1 MKTGMSL
8 RSICNFAYL
17 LTNHFPMLKSL
28 RMKRFIILLPIL
40 LCCLSALHADAGG
53 YKIRV
58 KLDNYAEKQLI
69 LGFYYGEKPY
79 VKDTVEV
86 GADGYFTFQADTLL
100 PCGVYLLV
108 LKTDNSFIQFL
119 LPADDQ
125 DFTLT
130 TDAKQAVEKMK
141 VKGSDDNQYF
151 YDYLQYLAQLRPVAD
166 TLRAQLGRQKSHSA
180 DSIRLTGQLADMDKE
195 VKKYQANVLSKH
207 PGSMTSKIVKASL
220 EPEIPDYFKGEEK
233 AVLMQKREWYRQHFF
248 DNLDI
253 SDPCMLR
260 SPVLHGRIEQ
270 FVTKFTVQH
279 PDSINQSVDYVLSK
293 LKNNNENYKYYL
305 VHFLN
310 YYAKSNIV
318 GMDAVYVHIAKEYY
332 CKGQA
337 MWTKKEDLA
346 KICDNADRLEPIL
359 IGKTAPN
366 ISVLT
371 QKNEPMTLW
380 DVDADYTVL
389 FFWDPDCSHCKK
401 AAPNM
406 VDFATKYHDRGV
418 KVFAVCTAVTD
429 KAPECWESIKE
440 KGFTDFLFLNT
451 YDPYIKSKYKTI
463 YDVKSTPQ
471 IFILNRKHEILMKR
485 IAAEQLDKVMEDVIR
500 FQDEKKKQGGK

>member
-1 MKTGMSL
+1 MHKT
-8 RSICNFAYL
+8 F
-17 LTNHFPMLKSL
+17 
-28 RMKRFIILLPIL
+28 RMKRLIALLPLFL
-40 LCCLSALHADAGG
+40 LFSLYQLRADGGG

-79 VKDTVEV
+79 VKDTMEI

-119 LPADDQ
+119 LPEHDQ
-125 DFTLT
+125 DLT
-130 TDAKQAVEKMK
+130 IVTDAKQSVEKMSI
-141 VKGSDDNQYF
+141 KGSDDNTVF
-151 YDYLQYLAQLRPVAD
+151 YDYLQYLARLRPVAD
-166 TLRAQLGRQKSHSA
+166 TIRAQLERRKSNPA
-180 DSIRLTGQLADMDKE
+180 DSVKFIAQLADIDQE
-195 VKKYQANVLSKH
+195 VKKYQANLLVKH
-207 PGSMTSKIVKASL
+207 PGSMTAKIVKSST
-220 EPEIPDYFKGEEK
+220 EPEIPAFKGDDK
-233 AVLMQKREWYRQHFF
+233 AVLLQKRDWYRLHFF

-253 SDPCMLR
+253 ADPCMLR
-260 SPVLHGRIEQ
+260 SPVLHSRIEQ

-279 PDSINQSVDYVLSK
+279 PDSISRSVDFVLGK
-293 LKNNNENYKYYL
+293 LKNNSENYKYYL
-305 VHFLN
+305 IHFLN
-310 YYAKSNIV
+310 YYAKSNLV
-318 GMDAVYVHIAKEYY
+318 GMDGVYVHIAKEYY

-337 MWTKKEDLA
+337 MWSRKEDLE
-346 KICDNADRLEPIL
+346 KICDNAQRLEPIL

-366 ISVLT
+366 ITVLN
-371 QKNEPMTLW
+371 QKNEPASLW

-389 FFWDPDCSHCKK
+389 FFWDPECSHCKK
-401 AAPNM
+401 SAPFL
-406 VDFATKYHDRGV
+406 VDFAKKYRERGV

-429 KAPECWESIKE
+429 KAPDCWKSIEE

-463 YDVKSTPQ
+463 YDVKTTPQ
-471 IFILNRKHEILMKR
+471 IFILDRKHEILMKR

-500 FQDEKKKQGGK
+500 FQEERKKQGK

>member
-1 MKTGMSL
+1 MHKT
-8 RSICNFAYL
+8 F
-17 LTNHFPMLKSL
+17 
-28 RMKRFIILLPIL
+28 RMKRLIALLPL
-40 LCCLSALHADAGG
+40 LLFFSLYQLHADGGG

-79 VKDTVEV
+79 VKDTMEI

-119 LPADDQ
+119 LPEHDQ
-125 DFTLT
+125 DLT
-130 TDAKQAVEKMK
+130 IVTDAKQSVEKMSI
-141 VKGSDDNQYF
+141 KGSDDNTVF
-151 YDYLQYLAQLRPVAD
+151 YDYLQYLARLRPVAD
-166 TLRAQLGRQKSHSA
+166 TIRAQLERRKSYPA
-180 DSIRLTGQLADMDKE
+180 DSVKFITQLADIDQE
-195 VKKYQANVLSKH
+195 VKKYQANLLSKH
-207 PGSMTSKIVKASL
+207 PGSMTAKIVKSSI
-220 EPEIPDYFKGEEK
+220 EPEIPAFKGDDK
-233 AVLMQKREWYRQHFF
+233 AILLQKRDWYRLHFF

-253 SDPCMLR
+253 ADRCMLR

-279 PDSINQSVDYVLSK
+279 PDSISRSVDFVLGK
-293 LKNNNENYKYYL
+293 LKNNAENYKYYL
-305 VHFLN
+305 IHFLN
-310 YYAKSNIV
+310 YYAKSNLV
-318 GMDAVYVHIAKEYY
+318 GMDGVYVHIAKEYY

-337 MWTKKEDLA
+337 MWSRKEDLE
-346 KICDNADRLEPIL
+346 KICDNAQRLEPIL

-366 ISVLT
+366 ITVLN
-371 QKNEPMTLW
+371 QKNEPASLW
-380 DVDADYTVL
+380 EVDADYTVL
-389 FFWDPDCSHCKK
+389 FFWDPECSHCKK
-401 AAPNM
+401 SAPFM
-406 VDFATKYHDRGV
+406 VEFAKKYRDRGV

-429 KAPECWESIKE
+429 KAPECWKSIEE

-463 YDVKSTPQ
+463 YDVKTTPQ
-471 IFILNRKHEILMKR
+471 IFILDRKHEILMKR

-500 FQDEKKKQGGK
+500 FQEERKKQGK

>member
-1 MKTGMSL
+1 
-8 RSICNFAYL
+8 
-17 LTNHFPMLKSL
+17 MLKSL
-28 RMKRFIILLPIL
+28 RMKRFLALLPIL
-40 LCCLSALHADAGG
+40 LCCCLSVLHADAGG

-58 KLDNYAEKQLI
+58 KIDNYPEKQLI

-79 VKDTVEV
+79 VKDTVEI
-86 GADGYFTFQADTLL
+86 GADGFFTFQADTLM

-119 LPADDQ
+119 LPENDQ

-130 TDAKQAVEKMK
+130 TDAKQTVEKMK
-141 VKGSDDNQYF
+141 TKGSDDNEHF
-151 YDYLQYLAQLRPVAD
+151 YEYLQYLAHLRPVAD
-166 TLRAQLGRQKSHSA
+166 TLRAQLTRQKSVPA
-180 DSIRLTGQLADMDKE
+180 DSIKFTAQLADMDKE
-195 VKKYQANVLSKH
+195 VKKYQANILAKY
-207 PGSMTSKIVKASL
+207 PGSMTAKIVNASI
-220 EPEIPDYFKGEEK
+220 EPEIPDFKGEEK
-233 AVLMQKREWYRQHFF
+233 VVMMKKRDWYRQHFF

-253 SDPCMLR
+253 TDACMLR

-279 PDSINQSVDYVLSK
+279 PDSISEAVDIVLSK
-293 LKNNNENYKYYL
+293 LKSSPDNYKYYL

-318 GMDAVYVHIAKEYY
+318 GMDGVYVHIAKEYY

-337 MWTKKEDLA
+337 MWTKKEDIA

-359 IGKTAPN
+359 IGKIAPN
-366 ISVLT
+366 ITVLN
-371 QKNEPMTLW
+371 QKEQPMSLW

-389 FFWDPDCSHCKK
+389 FFWDPECSHCKK
-401 AAPNM
+401 AAPFM
-406 VDFATKYHDRGV
+406 VDFATKFKDRGV

-429 KAPECWESIKE
+429 KAPECWKSVEE

-463 YDVKSTPQ
+463 YDVRTTPQ
-471 IFILNRKHEILMKR
+471 IFILDRKHEILMKR
-485 IAAEQLDKVMEDVIR
+485 IAGEQLDKVMEDVIR
-500 FQDEKKKQGGK
+500 FQNEKKQGK